1 VNARSES
8 SFPPA
13 EAGRTAEAVAL
24 GLVLLTISWGLLHV
38 GFWSRN
44 QIIDTPVYQGYGEK
58 VLDGQ
63 VPYRDFDVEYPP
75 AALPVFILPAF
86 ADEDDYGSAFELLM
100 WVCAVAAI
108 VLLAATLS
116 AAGAGRLRLYAA
128 AGFTGVAPLMLGSV
142 ILTRYDLWPA
152 ALLAG
157 ALAALV
163 AGRDRLGLGVLG
175 FATAAKVYPAV
186 VLPVALVSIVRRR
199 GLREAGV
206 ALGVFAAVVA
216 VVLLPFAV
224 FSPGGLA
231 HSVTEQLGRP
241 LQIESFGASLLLA
254 AHQLGAYDPTVVS
267 THGSQNLAGTLPDAF
282 ATVQTALQALALV
295 TVWILVARTRPDR
308 DRLLAGSAAAV
319 AAFVALGKVLSPQ
332 FLIWLLP
339 LVPLV
344 AGAAGLAASGVLAAA
359 FVTTQIW
366 FPHRYWHVVALEPVG
381 WLVLVRDV
389 FLLVLLGVLVAA
401 IRRGR
406 EARRSA

>member
-1 VNARSES
+1 MNARSES

-186 VLPVALVSIVRRR
+186 VLPVALVWIVRRR

-206 ALGVFAAVVA
+206 ALGVFGAVVA

-224 FSPGGLA
+224 LSPGGLA

-254 AHQLGAYDPTVVS
+254 AHQLGAYEPTVVS
-267 THGSQNLAGTLPDAF
+267 THGSQNLAGTLPDAL
-282 ATVQTALQALALV
+282 ATVQTALQALALA

-389 FLLVLLGVLVAA
+389 FLLVVLGVLVAA